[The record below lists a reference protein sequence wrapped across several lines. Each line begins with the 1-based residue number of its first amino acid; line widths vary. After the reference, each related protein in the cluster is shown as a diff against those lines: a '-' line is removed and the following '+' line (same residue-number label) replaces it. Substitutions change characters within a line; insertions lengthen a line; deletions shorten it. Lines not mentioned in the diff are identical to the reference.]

1 MFPIGEVIGD
11 VMISERVAG
20 CAERGLYAGSPRKGG
35 DPDPDPL
42 CWITLALDAEL
53 DDERSPHV
61 ARERWRGATFALN
74 PLASGWL
81 YHEGQRF
88 AALVERRP
96 LGVTSDRV
104 DGGRLAG
111 AAKGI
116 CLGFM
121 SDSLCLPPLGGIR
134 PETIFVARA
143 AEWRHPRFIVDPD
156 TLCFTGLAP
165 FSVGFSALAR
175 SLARPIPPLFPLL
188 HLAPERLMG
197 APATRESDVW
207 ELAFTLQ
214 RWFSPG
220 SPYESDQLA
229 AQIDQVMRGRRRA
242 LTGRHAGIDEI
253 VAAAL
258 APTPGDRPRPV
269 DLQQA
274 VRAKLPS

>member
-1 MFPIGEVIGD
+1 MFPSGEVIGD
-11 VMISERVAG
+11 VAIRERVAG
-20 CAERGLYAGSPRKGG
+20 CAERGLYAGSRSRDDAAG
-35 DPDPDPL
+35 PDAQY
-42 CWITLALDAEL
+42 WITLALDAEL

-61 ARERWRGATFALN
+61 AREQWRGATFVLN
-74 PLASGWL
+74 PTASGWL

-88 AALVERRP
+88 AALVEVRP
-96 LGVTSDRV
+96 SGVTSDRV
-104 DGGRLAG
+104 DGRLDG
-111 AAKGI
+111 AAKSL
-116 CLGFM
+116 CRVFT
-121 SDSLCLPPLGGIR
+121 SDSLFLPPLGGIR

-143 AEWRHPRFIVDPD
+143 AECRPPRFIVDPD
-156 TLCFTGLAP
+156 ALCLTGLAP

-175 SLARPIPPLFPLL
+175 SLDRPVPPLFPLL
-188 HLAPERLMG
+188 HLAPERLAG

-220 SPYESDQLA
+220 SPYESDQLSV
-229 AQIDQVMRGRRRA
+229 QIDQVMRGRRRA
-242 LTGRHAGIDEI
+242 LTGRYAGLDEI

-274 VRAKLPS
+274 VQATLPP